1 MTRNSKH
8 VVPSPDGGW
17 SVRAAGAVR
26 ASRRFDTQDEAIQY
40 GRDLAKR
47 NHAEFYIHDRNGM
60 IREKRSYG
68 NDPFPPR
75 NKR

>member
-1 MTRNSKH
+1 MTRNSRH
-8 VVPSPDGGW
+8 VVPSPNGGW
-17 SVRAAGAVR
+17 SVRAAGAAR
-26 ASRRFDTQDEAIQY
+26 ASKHFDTQDEAIEY

-47 NHAEFYIHDRNGM
+47 NNAEFYIHDRNGM

-75 NKR
+75 DKR